1 MAKVTKDTA
10 DQWFERCW
18 IAYNRKGAKKVARAQ
33 WDKLHAEDRAMAEA
47 HIPHYVGA
55 RERVY
60 CKDFE
65 RYLRDRVFENPV
77 YDSKGELLYDPDTRI
92 ETDEDALVG
101 FQG

>member
-1 MAKVTKDTA
+1 MPKTDKQDEL
-10 DQWFERCW
+10 FERCW
-18 IAYNRKGAKKVARAQ
+18 LAYNRKGAKKVAKSQ
-33 WDKLHAEDRAMAEA
+33 WDRLPADARLQAEK
-47 HIPHYVGA
+47 HIPFYVGS

-77 YDSKGELLYDPDTRI
+77 YDNKGHLIYDPDEQQQVKDG
-92 ETDEDALVG
+92 ETLEG

>member
-1 MAKVTKDTA
+1 MDRIGSKCE
-10 DQWFERCW
+10 WFERCW
-18 IAYNRKGAKKVARAQ
+18 VAYGRKGAKKVAKSQ
-33 WDKLHAEDRAMAEA
+33 WDRMSDEQRATAES
-47 HIPHYVGA
+47 HIPYYVGS

-77 YDSKGELLYDPDTRI
+77 YDKKGELIFDPDERI
-92 ETDEDALVG
+92 GDDAPVLRG